1 MSIRGGASMAIER
14 ARSIGCTAMQVF
26 VKNNMQWFA
35 RPLTREEIRAFL
47 NHVQRGELLSVFGH
61 ANYLI
66 NLAATNPQFHANSIR
81 ALAEELVR
89 ADQLE
94 LPFLVLHPGAHLGAG
109 EEAGLKK
116 IADSVD
122 EVFRKIPKVKTKI
135 ALEITAGQGSC
146 IGHRFEHLAHIIANV
161 REPERLRVC
170 LDTAHLF
177 AAGYDISSESGVKKT
192 FHEFDRVIGRDRLVA
207 IHVNDSKTGRGSR
220 VDRHEHIGKGRI
232 GLDAFR
238 FIMQSPRFR
247 KIPKVLETPK
257 GKDLAEDV
265 INLKTLRRLANQRLG
280 QGVILSGAKWSRRIP
295 QALAES
301 NSPGSLDFARDDGA
315 ELFDQPDRERIPI
328 ELSFAGLNR
337 CDDDQHGVRHPERY
351 QDWNSDQEDA
361 ENRGDR
367 VVNQHRD
374 LEIERFLS
382 VRVDLRG
389 VAAFYQPDSKRAEN
403 VTQKVKEQ
411 SEQCAGVAQDAPRSN
426 VRGSGWSRRRL

>member
-1 MSIRGGASMAIER
+1 MSIRGGVNMAIER
-14 ARSIGCTAMQVF
+14 ARSIRCTAMQIF

-47 NHVQRGELLSVFGH
+47 NHVERGELLSVFGH

-66 NLAATNPQFHANSIR
+66 NLAATNPLFHTNSIQ

-109 EEAGLKK
+109 EQAGLEK
-116 IADSVD
+116 IVDSVD
-122 EVFRKIPKVKTKI
+122 EVFRKIPKVRTKI

-146 IGHRFEHLAHIIANV
+146 IGYRFEHLAHIIANV

-177 AAGYDISSESGVKKT
+177 AAGYEIGSEPGVRKI
-192 FHEFDRVIGRDRLVA
+192 FREFDRVIGRSRLVA

-220 VDRHEHIGKGRI
+220 VDRHEHIGKGLI

-238 FIMQSPRFR
+238 FVMRSPRFR

-265 INLKTLRRLANQRLG
+265 INLKTLQRLA
-280 QGVILSGAKWSRRIP
+280 
-295 QALAES
+295 
-301 NSPGSLDFARDDGA
+301 DT
-315 ELFDQPDRERIPI
+315 
-328 ELSFAGLNR
+328 
-337 CDDDQHGVRHPERY
+337 
-351 QDWNSDQEDA
+351 
-361 ENRGDR
+361 
-367 VVNQHRD
+367 
-374 LEIERFLS
+374 
-382 VRVDLRG
+382 LR
-389 VAAFYQPDSKRAEN
+389 
-403 VTQKVKEQ
+403 
-411 SEQCAGVAQDAPRSN
+411 
-426 VRGSGWSRRRL
+426 

>member
-1 MSIRGGASMAIER
+1 MARGTRKSQIGNLNSQILLGAHMSIRGGVSMAIER
-14 ARSIGCTAMQVF
+14 ARSIHCTAMQMF

-35 RPLTREEIRAFL
+35 RALTREEIRAFL

-66 NLAATNPQFHANSIR
+66 NLAATNPLFHTNSIR
-81 ALAEELVR
+81 ALSEELVR

-116 IADSVD
+116 IADSIE

-170 LDTAHLF
+170 LDTAHVF
-177 AAGYDISSESGVKKT
+177 AAGYDISNESGVKKT
-192 FHEFDRVIGRDRLVA
+192 FREFDRIVPQARDRLVA
-207 IHVNDSKTGRGSR
+207 IHVNDSKTARGSR

-238 FIMQSPRFR
+238 FIMRSARFR

-257 GKDLAEDV
+257 GNDLAEDV
-265 INLKTLRRLANQRLG
+265 MNLKTLRELAT
-280 QGVILSGAKWSRRIP
+280 
-295 QALAES
+295 
-301 NSPGSLDFARDDGA
+301 
-315 ELFDQPDRERIPI
+315 
-328 ELSFAGLNR
+328 
-337 CDDDQHGVRHPERY
+337 
-351 QDWNSDQEDA
+351 
-361 ENRGDR
+361 
-367 VVNQHRD
+367 
-374 LEIERFLS
+374 
-382 VRVDLRG
+382 
-389 VAAFYQPDSKRAEN
+389 KRT
-403 VTQKVKEQ
+403 VT
-411 SEQCAGVAQDAPRSN
+411 R
-426 VRGSGWSRRRL
+426 

>member
-1 MSIRGGASMAIER
+1 MSIRGGVSMAIER

-66 NLAATNPQFHANSIR
+66 NLAATNPQFYANSIR

-116 IADSVD
+116 IVDSVD

-146 IGHRFEHLAHIIANV
+146 LGHRFEHLAHIIANV

-170 LDTAHLF
+170 LDTAHVF
-177 AAGYDISSESGVKKT
+177 AAGYEINSESGARKT
-192 FHEFDRVIGRDRLVA
+192 FQEFDRVIGRDRLVA
-207 IHVNDSKTGRGSR
+207 IHVNDSKTQRGSR

-232 GLDAFR
+232 GLDVFR
-238 FIMQSPRFR
+238 FIMRSPRFR

-257 GKDLAEDV
+257 AKDLAEDV
-265 INLKTLRRLANQRLG
+265 INLRTLRRLANQR
-280 QGVILSGAKWSRRIP
+280 
-295 QALAES
+295 
-301 NSPGSLDFARDDGA
+301 
-315 ELFDQPDRERIPI
+315 
-328 ELSFAGLNR
+328 
-337 CDDDQHGVRHPERY
+337 
-351 QDWNSDQEDA
+351 
-361 ENRGDR
+361 
-367 VVNQHRD
+367 
-374 LEIERFLS
+374 
-382 VRVDLRG
+382 
-389 VAAFYQPDSKRAEN
+389 
-403 VTQKVKEQ
+403 
-411 SEQCAGVAQDAPRSN
+411 
-426 VRGSGWSRRRL
+426 

>member
-1 MSIRGGASMAIER
+1 MSIGGGASMAIER
-14 ARSIGCTAMQVF
+14 ARSIRCTAMQIF

-35 RPLTREEIRAFL
+35 RPLTGEEIRAFL
-47 NHVQRGELLSVFGH
+47 NHVQRGELSSVFGH

-66 NLAATNPQFHANSIR
+66 NLATTNPQFHANSIR

-116 IADSVD
+116 IADSID
-122 EVFRKIPKVKTKI
+122 DVFRRIPKVKTKI

-177 AAGYDISSESGVKKT
+177 AAGYDIGSESGVRKT
-192 FHEFDRVIGRDRLVA
+192 FREFDRVIGRDRLVA
-207 IHVNDSKTGRGSR
+207 IHVNDSKTACGSR

-238 FIMQSPRFR
+238 FLMRSPRFS

-257 GKDLAEDV
+257 GKDLREDV
-265 INLKTLRRLANQRLG
+265 INLKRLRALANG
-280 QGVILSGAKWSRRIP
+280 PS
-295 QALAES
+295 
-301 NSPGSLDFARDDGA
+301 
-315 ELFDQPDRERIPI
+315 
-328 ELSFAGLNR
+328 
-337 CDDDQHGVRHPERY
+337 
-351 QDWNSDQEDA
+351 
-361 ENRGDR
+361 
-367 VVNQHRD
+367 
-374 LEIERFLS
+374 
-382 VRVDLRG
+382 
-389 VAAFYQPDSKRAEN
+389 
-403 VTQKVKEQ
+403 
-411 SEQCAGVAQDAPRSN
+411 
-426 VRGSGWSRRRL
+426 

>member
-1 MSIRGGASMAIER
+1 MFRSAQHDSNRVLRQPNRSLITDHRSPLLIGAHMSIRGGVSMAIER
-14 ARSIGCTAMQVF
+14 ARSIRCTAMQMF

-35 RPLTREEIRAFL
+35 RPLAREEIRAFL

-66 NLAATNPQFHANSIR
+66 NLAATNPLFHTNSIR

-116 IADSVD
+116 IIDSVD
-122 EVFRKIPKVKTKI
+122 EVFRKISKVKTKI
-135 ALEITAGQGSC
+135 GLEITAGQGSC
-146 IGHRFEHLAHIIANV
+146 IGYRFEHLAHIIVNV

-177 AAGYDISSESGVKKT
+177 AAGYDIGSESGVRKT
-192 FHEFDRVIGRDRLVA
+192 FRDFDRVIGRSRLVA

-238 FIMQSPRFR
+238 FIMRSPRFS

-265 INLKTLRRLANQRLG
+265 INLKTLRRLA
-280 QGVILSGAKWSRRIP
+280 A
-295 QALAES
+295 
-301 NSPGSLDFARDDGA
+301 
-315 ELFDQPDRERIPI
+315 
-328 ELSFAGLNR
+328 
-337 CDDDQHGVRHPERY
+337 VR
-351 QDWNSDQEDA
+351 
-361 ENRGDR
+361 
-367 VVNQHRD
+367 
-374 LEIERFLS
+374 
-382 VRVDLRG
+382 
-389 VAAFYQPDSKRAEN
+389 
-403 VTQKVKEQ
+403 
-411 SEQCAGVAQDAPRSN
+411 PR
-426 VRGSGWSRRRL
+426 